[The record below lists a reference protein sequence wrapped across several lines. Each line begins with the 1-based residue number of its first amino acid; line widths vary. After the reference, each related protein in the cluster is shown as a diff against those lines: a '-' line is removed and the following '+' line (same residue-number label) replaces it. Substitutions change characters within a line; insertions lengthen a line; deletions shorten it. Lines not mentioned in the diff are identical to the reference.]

1 MVPRPTEN
9 CRFDIEYP
17 ASPFLFVACV
27 GRPVPGGALYVG
39 KTPKFFDRPA
49 ARARFRVC
57 VKEQTAPGVLLLP
70 ALLRSTR
77 TEASLEENRHGRTL

>member
-17 ASPFLFVACV
+17 ASPFLLSHASV
-27 GRPVPGGALYVG
+27 GPVPGGALISRE
-39 KTPKFFDRPA
+39 TLNFLTDQL
-49 ARARFRVC
+49 RFRVC